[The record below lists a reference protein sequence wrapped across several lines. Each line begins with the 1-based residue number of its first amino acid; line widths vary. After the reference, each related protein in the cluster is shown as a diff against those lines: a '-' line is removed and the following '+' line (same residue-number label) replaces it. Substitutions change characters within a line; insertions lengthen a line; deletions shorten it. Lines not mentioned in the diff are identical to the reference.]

1 MPYIS
6 AKDDR
11 REKLRNGEPALLA
24 GELNY
29 QIFYYVK
36 HNIVKSN
43 YVLLRKAVK
52 VHLDIIN
59 KFVKQFL
66 GNKPNYQK
74 YNDMTGCLIRCS
86 REIGRRLISDPLSR
100 AYLHNTLLNIV
111 NSYDG
116 EIAKYEDKKIKENG
130 DVE

>member
-11 REKLRNGEPALLA
+11 REKLRNGEPAMLA

-36 HNIVKSN
+36 HNYDKIDE
-43 YVLLRKAVK
+43 L
-52 VHLDIIN
+52 II
-59 KFVKQFL
+59 KDFVDQFL
-66 GNKPNYQK
+66 EQGKNYQR
-74 YNDMTGCLIRCS
+74 YNDMTGALIRCGK
-86 REIGRRLISDPLSR
+86 EIERRLGDPI
-100 AYLHNTLLNIV
+100 YYIQGILNDIIE
-111 NSYDG
+111 SYDD
-116 EIAKYEDKKIKENG
+116 EINKYEDIKIKENS

>member
-6 AKDDR
+6 ANDDR
-11 REKLRNGEPALLA
+11 REQLRAGEPALTA

-36 HNIVKSN
+36 HNR
-43 YVLLRKAVK
+43 LRADFCRKT
-52 VHLDIIN
+52 IER
-59 KFVKQFL
+59 FVKQFL
-66 GNKPNYQK
+66 GKKPNYQK
-74 YNDMTGCLIRCS
+74 YNDITGALVRCE
-86 REIGRRLISDPLSR
+86 REIHRRLGITTAILRDIL
-100 AYLHNTLLNIV
+100 
-111 NSYDG
+111 NSYDD